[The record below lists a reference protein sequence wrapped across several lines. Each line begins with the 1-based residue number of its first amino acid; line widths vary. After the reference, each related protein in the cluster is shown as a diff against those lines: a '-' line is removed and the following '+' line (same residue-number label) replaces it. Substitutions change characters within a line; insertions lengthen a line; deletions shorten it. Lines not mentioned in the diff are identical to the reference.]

1 VRPRPRMTTAAR
13 KRQIAEIAMQMV
25 AEFGVQ
31 ATTTP
36 RIAEVAGVTQSAL
49 YKHFPSRNAILLA
62 ALDVLYEHLHAVI
75 RSSEHE
81 DMRERL
87 RAIGRFH
94 SEMISSD
101 RSPFVYPLFEFLAA
115 PPEDGLRESL
125 GIHQLSVI
133 KALTEII
140 ETGKK
145 DGSLRQDVDSEQL
158 AWELHGVY
166 WAEDI
171 TYLMGLRQFI
181 DSGRSTRMLDHIL
194 ADISAS

>member
-1 VRPRPRMTTAAR
+1 
-13 KRQIAEIAMQMV
+13 
-25 AEFGVQ
+25 
-31 ATTTP
+31 
-36 RIAEVAGVTQSAL
+36 
-49 YKHFPSRNAILLA
+49 
-62 ALDVLYEHLHAVI
+62 
-75 RSSEHE
+75 
-81 DMRERL
+81 
-87 RAIGRFH
+87 
-94 SEMISSD
+94 
-101 RSPFVYPLFEFLAA
+101 
-115 PPEDGLRESL
+115 LRESL

-140 ETGKK
+140 ETGKR